1 MQAPDKRGELIAA
14 PSSRSDDG
22 ALLTPSASRREK
34 LKPEVERQK
43 TRVDLNA
50 WAMAGV
56 LAIMWFAL
64 ALLPATRGVFLTQG
78 NIATLLTQS
87 SVLLVISVGM
97 TLVIVVRGIDLSV
110 GAGVALT
117 GVVAALCQIKLGLP
131 APVAMLAA
139 LGVGLAVGLAH
150 GFWVGWL
157 GIPAFVVTLAGF
169 KAYRGVA
176 LVMSDAKGLSPMG
189 SDFGVLAGTVPVSM
203 TWVLILGV
211 LALGVALT
219 LRDARRRS
227 QLGLE
232 ATATSVVAGRLAGQL
247 LLAALLLGVFGSRGV
262 PVPVL
267 VAGGVALAGVFVT
280 KRTTFGRHIFAI
292 GGNPEAARLSGIDVR
307 KVTLGVYAI
316 LGVLTAL
323 AGLLLAA
330 RVNGVTPGS
339 QGNLLELDAVT
350 AVVIGGTS
358 LLGGRGSVVGT
369 VLGTLVFATLANG
382 MNHLRIDSN
391 WQLICTGSILLAA
404 VLLDVLSKGKR
415 S

>member
-1 MQAPDKRGELIAA
+1 MLARKT
-14 PSSRSDDG
+14 
-22 ALLTPSASRREK
+22 LT
-34 LKPEVERQK
+34 PEVERH
-43 TRVDLNA
+43 RPHIDVNA

-56 LAIMWFAL
+56 LALMWAVL
-64 ALLPATRGVFLTQG
+64 AVLPATRGVFLTQG

-87 SVLLVISVGM
+87 AVLLVVSVGM
-97 TLVIVVRGIDLSV
+97 TLVILIRGIDLSV

-117 GVVAALCQIKLGLP
+117 GVVAALCQIELGLP
-131 APVAMLAA
+131 APVAVAAALAA
-139 LGVGLAVGLAH
+139 GVVIGLLH

-189 SDFGVLAGTVPVSM
+189 NDFAALAGTVSAST
-203 TWVLILGV
+203 TWLVILAT
-211 LALGVALT
+211 LAVGVALT
-219 LRDARRRS
+219 IHDARRRT
-227 QLGLE
+227 QLGLG
-232 ATATSVVAGRLAGQL
+232 APATSIIAGRIAGQL
-247 LLAALLLGVFGSRGV
+247 LLAALLVAVFGSRGM

-267 VAGGVALAGVFVT
+267 VAGGVALAGVLLT
-280 KRTTFGRHIFAI
+280 RRTTFGRHVFAI
-292 GGNPEAARLSGIDVR
+292 GGNPEAARLSGIDV
-307 KVTLGVYAI
+307 KKTTLGVYAI
-316 LGVLTAL
+316 LGLLTAV

-391 WQLICTGSILLAA
+391 WQLICTGTILLAA
-404 VLLDVLSKGKR
+404 VLVDVLSKGKR